1 MTTVVLAD
9 DHAIV
14 RHGLR
19 ALLEMESDIQ
29 LIGEAEDGLE
39 TIRMV
44 EQLSPDILIVDLVMP
59 GLGGL
64 EVTRQ
69 VRKSSPQTHVIILS
83 MHANEA
89 YVL

>member
-29 LIGEAEDGLE
+29 LVGEAEDGLE
-39 TIRMV
+39 TIRLV

-64 EVTRQ
+64 STSR
-69 VRKSSPQTHVIILS
+69 RCSRTLP
-83 MHANEA
+83 EA
-89 YVL
+89 A